1 VTVPGKTV
9 TSNPAKLTVVPDTQP
24 PVVMGAAGIQGQ
36 TAAVDVGVSFDET
49 LDATAAV
56 DKSHYNITGGTI
68 NTVTYFDKS
77 PGVVIN
83 VSGLNVANGY
93 TVAIT
98 ALPDPI
104 GNKLTTNVDF
114 KISGEKWGQVGA
126 IPSEPNKGPV
136 GVLAVSTNGFD
147 LFSDG
152 IGNWAAYDETT
163 LVYDQATGPF
173 DKKVRVVYNE
183 PSSRWARAGLV
194 ARETSNFGEARAAQ
208 EGGTASRYQK
218 VLVTPV
224 GPVPGNPGN
233 DNGNND
239 YETNRRLA
247 AGGATSDAGNAS
259 GASPPYPNAWER
271 IQRVKNFD
279 GNDMITVFRS
289 DDGVT
294 WVRLGSTVWPNDD
307 SPTPLAASMFV
318 GPEWAPENGNIDDD
332 KDSVWIAKFRDYG
345 DTWGPAPAAPQRDYS
360 IGVNFA
366 SDRDP
371 AGNGASLLADA
382 DVAGAAK
389 QKFWNNGAGQN
400 STLAALAA
408 DKAGAKTATTASVN
422 WSANGQW
429 TSYYDGETNNV
440 LAGADFRMMHGFLD
454 TGDSTT
460 SVVEFKDLP
469 ADLTGN
475 GYDVYVY
482 VQGGIGP
489 RGGGYRVTDGAGKVL
504 RDYVY
509 ARGAANAPFYT
520 PVPEGTT
527 IDNYGVGNYV
537 LFKGLK
543 EANIK
548 IEATTAGAIGTK
560 GLPRGVGAPRAPI
573 NGIQLVAPGSAS
585 SVTPTVGIGK
595 DTDGKWKITYTG
607 TLYSSDKPDGT
618 LTPVTGATSP
628 YTIPDGVNAI
638 RFYRSK

>member
-1 VTVPGKTV
+1 MADYNLPKAEDRE
-9 TSNPAKLTVVPDTQP
+9 TSRLRLRFEEEALASARIKVIGVGGGGSN
-24 PVVMGAAGIQGQ
+24 
-36 TAAVDVGVSFDET
+36 AVNRMVLVG
-49 LDATAAV
+49 LD
-56 DKSHYNITGGTI
+56 
-68 NTVTYFDKS
+68 
-77 PGVVIN
+77 GVQFI
-83 VSGLNVANGY
+83 VAN
-93 TVAIT
+93 TDLQ
-98 ALPDPI
+98 ALNGNAAPIKLQI
-104 GNKLTTNVDF
+104 GNKLTKNVDF

-408 DKAGAKTATTASVN
+408 DKAGALEAR
-422 WSANGQW
+422 
-429 TSYYDGETNNV
+429 
-440 LAGADFRMMHGFLD
+440 L
-454 TGDSTT
+454 
-460 SVVEFKDLP
+460 
-469 ADLTGN
+469 
-475 GYDVYVY
+475 
-482 VQGGIGP
+482 
-489 RGGGYRVTDGAGKVL
+489 GAGTQ
-504 RDYVY
+504 
-509 ARGAANAPFYT
+509 AREIAAM
-520 PVPEGTT
+520 
-527 IDNYGVGNYV
+527 GVGQEQ
-537 LFKGLK
+537 G
-543 EANIK
+543 
-548 IEATTAGAIGTK
+548 
-560 GLPRGVGAPRAPI
+560 RD
-573 NGIQLVAPGSAS
+573 GSEDDA
-585 SVTPTVGIGK
+585 
-595 DTDGKWKITYTG
+595 
-607 TLYSSDKPDGT
+607 
-618 LTPVTGATSP
+618 
-628 YTIPDGVNAI
+628 
-638 RFYRSK
+638 RRR